1 MQSDPRN
8 SAAPGWETEGEAK
21 TQQGHADTLILQPDS
36 EKHQDAPGPSTPQE
50 REERAQRARRRLREA
65 DERRRASRA
74 LNSFTAEVRERESF
88 GWFAPS
94 EGWTRDLGNE
104 FVRQG
109 FTVEYTARRLGLPA
123 PSNGRAVNA

>member
-1 MQSDPRN
+1 MSRDEKRPEGSGNFQRAYDE
-8 SAAPGWETEGEAK
+8 AAP
-21 TQQGHADTLILQPDS
+21 S
-36 EKHQDAPGPSTPQE
+36 ESITASVPLDVERHQDAPGPSTPQE

-65 DERRRASRA
+65 EDRRRASRA
-74 LNSFTAEVRERESF
+74 LNSFAAEVRERESF

-109 FTVEYTARRLGLPA
+109 FALEYVARRLDLPLRKA
-123 PSNGRAVNA
+123 NA